1 MMDIIKIAGKTIK
14 EQVEGQTDGKD
25 LWISLGLIIQGIL
38 GALGVVAVIM
48 IILGGISYI
57 TSQGDAAKA
66 KKGRDTIIYALIG
79 LVVALLAFAIVTFI
93 LNSIGAK
100 SES

>member
-1 MMDIIKIAGKTIK
+1 MDIIKVLGKSIK

-25 LWISLGLIIQGIL
+25 IWSSLGLIIQGIL

-48 IILGGISYI
+48 IILGGIQYM
-57 TSQGDAAKA
+57 TSQGDSAKA
-66 KKGRDTIIYALIG
+66 KKARDTILYAVIG
-79 LVVALLAFAIVTFI
+79 LIVALLSFAIVTFI

-100 SES
+100 TEE